1 VVGDARLRVLL
12 FEDEPL
18 LRGLLETL
26 LTGRGYDVVSFAEP
40 LHCPVYERGGSC
52 SCPAGQ
58 ACGDI
63 LLTDVEMPRVSGIEM
78 IADQQA
84 AGCRADARNVA
95 IMSAGWTP
103 ERKQL
108 ARSLGCE
115 TFDKPFRIADLNRWL
130 DECEQRVDRGRQLR
144 SLE

>member
-1 VVGDARLRVLL
+1 VAGGKLRILL

-18 LRGLLETL
+18 LRQLLVSLLE
-26 LTGRGYDVVSFAEP
+26 GRGYDVLAFAEP
-40 LHCPVYERGGSC
+40 LLCPVYEQGGTC

-78 IADQQA
+78 IADQQS
-84 AGCRADARNVA
+84 AGCRTAAHNVA

-103 ERKQL
+103 ERRQR
-108 ARSLGCE
+108 ARELGCQ
-115 TFDKPFRIADLNRWL
+115 TFDKPFRVRDIIRWL
-130 DECEQRVDRGRQLR
+130 DECEQRVEPGRALR
-144 SLE
+144 DLE